1 VHAEQWKKQFL
12 EIRQNFTMKHPRVLQ
27 TLFYLLGYTREQICE
42 RGTNCL
48 DFKLAKELIN
58 EQLFQKMGSYQPLGS
73 REGDFFDYQKISFLR
88 SNIKELDEEKVQDF
102 SLVMGKLLSW
112 I

>member
-12 EIRQNFTMKHPRVLQ
+12 EMKQNSTIKHPRVLQ
-27 TLFYLLGYTREQICE
+27 TLFYLLGYSIEQICE

-48 DFKLAKELIN
+48 DFKLAKDLIN

-73 REGDFFDYQKISFLR
+73 REGEFFEY
-88 SNIKELDEEKVQDF
+88 
-102 SLVMGKLLSW
+102 
-112 I
+112 